1 MIKVIVGIFLVLVIF
16 LVGALISGDIIVFFA
31 WWLLPAYAV
40 LLIIYFALYAV
51 IGLITDKP
59 LTTKIKLLLIIPT
72 ISIPWGYTKW
82 TEYRDAQS
90 VQEQQNYIVKVRI
103 FTAHLLGKI
112 IVFLRINNFKCRR

>member
-90 VQEQQNYIVKVRI
+90 VQEQ
-103 FTAHLLGKI
+103 KI
-112 IVFLRINNFKCRR
+112 RTS

>member
-59 LTTKIKLLLIIPT
+59 LTTKIKPLLIIPI

-90 VQEQQNYIVKVRI
+90 VQEQQNYVVKVRI
-103 FTAHLLGKI
+103 FTALLLGKI
-112 IVFLRINNFKCRR
+112 IVFLGINNFKCRR

>member
-72 ISIPWGYTKW
+72 IIIPWGYTKW
-82 TEYRDAQS
+82 T
-90 VQEQQNYIVKVRI
+90 
-103 FTAHLLGKI
+103 
-112 IVFLRINNFKCRR
+112 

>member
-90 VQEQQNYIVKVRI
+90 VQEQQNYVVKVRV
-103 FTAHLLGKI
+103 FTALLLGKI
-112 IVFLRINNFKCRR
+112 IVFLGINNFKCRR

>member
-59 LTTKIKLLLIIPT
+59 LTTKIKLLLIIPI

-90 VQEQQNYIVKVRI
+90 VQEQQNYVVKVRI
-103 FTAHLLGKI
+103 FTALLLRKI
-112 IVFLRINNFKCRR
+112 IVFLGINNFKCRR

>member
-59 LTTKIKLLLIIPT
+59 LTTKIKLLLIIPI

-90 VQEQQNYIVKVRI
+90 VQEQQNYVVKVRI
-103 FTAHLLGKI
+103 FTALLLGKI
-112 IVFLRINNFKCRR
+112 IAFLGINNFKCRR